1 MWKFKKPAVGR
12 FSLASRR
19 TARPRWS
26 TEWWKSWLEVT
37 WEWYVFLFVR
47 VTASSR
53 WRIYTRYVRS
63 VRQQASWMLGSGV
76 SKKKKKKKCW
86 THWEKEQKKNS
97 CPPLTQ
103 PGRALSLQRPSHL
116 QPSLLLLS
124 FPQEGRAVICPEA
137 SADHHPSVHPPSSGP
152 FSVLIKAQDLRH
164 QHHSNRVFVWLEG
177 TWLHTHFF
185 FFPLLIPFLHCELC
199 KSFFFFLRLSLS
211 SSWRRPYRST
221 LQAANYNQHLRLIA
235 MIWQRGAAKSALGV
249 NLCDVLI

>member
-1 MWKFKKPAVGR
+1 MLNALRERTKKELLPSAY
-12 FSLASRR
+12 
-19 TARPRWS
+19 TA
-26 TEWWKSWLEVT
+26 
-37 WEWYVFLFVR
+37 
-47 VTASSR
+47 
-53 WRIYTRYVRS
+53 
-63 VRQQASWMLGSGV
+63 G
-76 SKKKKKKKCW
+76 
-86 THWEKEQKKNS
+86 S
-97 CPPLTQ
+97 CPLSSEAFSSA
-103 PGRALSLQRPSHL
+103 ALIITAL
-116 QPSLLLLS
+116 
-124 FPQEGRAVICPEA
+124 FPTGGPAVICPEA

-199 KSFFFFLRLSLS
+199 KSFVFFLRLSLS